1 MYTVIPACAVR
12 LKDGSRMDSS
22 VRRFIMSNE
31 EKEKKEQILKELKQT
46 LKGVREVSMADLE
59 KIYAGMS
66 DPNGMTG

>member
-1 MYTVIPACAVR
+1 
-12 LKDGSRMDSS
+12 
-22 VRRFIMSNE
+22 MSNE